1 MIGKLSGVLEYRAD
15 DHVLLDVRGVG
26 YIVFC
31 SDRTLASLPAV
42 GTVLALYTDLIVRED
57 LLQLFG
63 FTSLQEKEWH
73 RLLMSVQGVGA
84 KASLAIFSTLGPE
97 GVSRA
102 IALGDWN
109 AVKSARGIGP
119 KTAQRVV
126 NELKDKT
133 PKVMAMGGTLG
144 LALGTQNAEP
154 GVGEGVGED
163 ANHVAGADDEA
174 VVEGALSAGGAK
186 GSAKVSAAAS
196 TAASRVS
203 AQSDALSALSN
214 LGYAPGEAAGAVAE
228 AAGAAPEA
236 ETSVLIRAALKLLA
250 PKG

>member
-84 KASLAIFSTLGPE
+84 KASLAILSTLGPE

-126 NELKDKT
+126 NELKDKA

-236 ETSVLIRAALKLLA
+236 ETSMLIRAALKLLA